1 MSDHLPGGV
10 YDNPSAQLEVET
22 GSAPNTNVIS
32 ERDFA
37 KLDRLLREKTN
48 ASTITLQAMVLFSNN
63 KTAQWLN
70 SKPQAE
76 VKVPEFK
83 QLYKDRR
90 KQMLEGRGQL
100 LQAKHHALQA
110 AQEKSLR
117 RKEQLT
123 KEILHYGLWQTHG
136 DVENE
141 LAKLKS
147 KSAKLKAL
155 KAQINFR
162 KQKYPDKKVFLF
174 SKNRRQFSVDELPT
188 TLRKLISDMAPVP
201 QDAHAEF
208 LYEDV
213 ENEDLDI
220 SIVLTNVLVCSTA
233 VVL

>member
-1 MSDHLPGGV
+1 
-10 YDNPSAQLEVET
+10 
-22 GSAPNTNVIS
+22 
-32 ERDFA
+32 
-37 KLDRLLREKTN
+37 
-48 ASTITLQAMVLFSNN
+48 MVLFSNN

-70 SKPQAE
+70 SKPQVE

-201 QDAHAEF
+201 QDAHAEL

>member
-1 MSDHLPGGV
+1 MITYQVESTITHLH
-10 YDNPSAQLEVET
+10 NFEVET
-22 GSAPNTNVIS
+22 GSAPNTTVIS

-37 KLDRLLREKTN
+37 KLDRLLREKPN
-48 ASTITLQAMVLFSNN
+48 ASTLTLEAMVLFSNN

-76 VKVPEFK
+76 VKVLLQKARKVAPEFK

-90 KQMLEGRGQL
+90 KQMLEGRAQL
-100 LQAKHHALQA
+100 LQAKQHALQA

-117 RKEQLT
+117 WKEQLT

-136 DVENE
+136 DVENG

-162 KQKYPDKKVFLF
+162 KQVLQQKYPDKNVFMF
-174 SKNRRQFSVDELPT
+174 SKNRRQFSVDELAT
-188 TLRKLISDMAPVP
+188 NLRKLISDMAPVP
-201 QDAHAEF
+201 QDPHAEF

-220 SIVLTNVLVCSTA
+220 ST
-233 VVL
+233 